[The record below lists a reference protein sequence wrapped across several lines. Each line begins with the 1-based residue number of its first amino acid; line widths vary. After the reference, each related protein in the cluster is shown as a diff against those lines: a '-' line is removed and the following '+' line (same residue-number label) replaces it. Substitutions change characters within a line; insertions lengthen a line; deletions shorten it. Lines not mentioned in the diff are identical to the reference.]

1 MVSFIV
7 ASPTPY
13 GGEDAETKERTPC
26 MQDVRSWLTASSNA
40 YPEKDA
46 FFVASFTR
54 YALKDAYH
62 NNRD

>member
-26 MQDVRSWLTASSNA
+26 MQDVRSCL
-40 YPEKDA
+40 K
-46 FFVASFTR
+46 ASFTR